1 MYISRYTPTIL
12 ANMTAQQIEQASKSD
27 QVIAIYYES
36 PAVAPDEETNLQPAS
51 STTATADSITEAF
64 RVRDEKGLDGT
75 GIKIGMIESGVP
87 ANDTEHFTTSNLFY
101 DPIVCSEPNTVK
113 TQYITPHASTVAYIM
128 VGKSGGIV
136 PNAAVYCTTVNARPG
151 GWWEGIEW
159 LMDQGVNIINI
170 SHSLADRQEARYNE
184 YARWLDHVAIQHSV
198 HIVIA
203 TGKTGSSTYM
213 GPGAFGHNVISVGGT
228 EADGTL
234 GAYSNYSIL
243 YHKPDLCAPGTITSP
258 YMSSYGTSFAAPQ
271 ISAVLAQLC
280 QRDSA
285 VFTHQDMAKSILL
298 ASTVV
303 TGIVSEPGPDSHTAS
318 QPGTGAGI
326 LNAWNAYSVLNNGR
340 CRGTSFAANTG
351 INATYTKTFSVS
363 SKDSFVRVSLAWLA
377 DARISVADHAIA
389 DAKVTAEKLTLTVTA
404 PDGTVWTSSAALSDM
419 QLIAF
424 VPNQPGVYTITVT
437 RTSDL
442 GTKIY
447 FGISWY

>member
-1 MYISRYTPTIL
+1 
-12 ANMTAQQIEQASKSD
+12 
-27 QVIAIYYES
+27 
-36 PAVAPDEETNLQPAS
+36 
-51 STTATADSITEAF
+51 
-64 RVRDEKGLDGT
+64 
-75 GIKIGMIESGVP
+75 
-87 ANDTEHFTTSNLFY
+87 
-101 DPIVCSEPNTVK
+101 
-113 TQYITPHASTVAYIM
+113 
-128 VGKSGGIV
+128 
-136 PNAAVYCTTVNARPG
+136 
-151 GWWEGIEW
+151 
-159 LMDQGVNIINI
+159 
-170 SHSLADRQEARYNE
+170 
-184 YARWLDHVAIQHSV
+184 
-198 HIVIA
+198 
-203 TGKTGSSTYM
+203 
-213 GPGAFGHNVISVGGT
+213 
-228 EADGTL
+228 
-234 GAYSNYSIL
+234 
-243 YHKPDLCAPGTITSP
+243 
-258 YMSSYGTSFAAPQ
+258 MSSYGTSFAAPQ

-389 DAKVTAEKLTLTVTA
+389 DAKVTVEKLTLTVTA

-424 VPNQPGVYTITVT
+424 VPNQTGVYTITVT